1 MPFYFYY
8 YDVWMIPVLL
18 AAIWSMVASARVNS
32 TFKKYSKKQNTR
44 GMTGADCAMS
54 VLRRNGVND
63 VRVERVSGNLTD
75 HFDPKSK
82 VIRLSDAVYSS
93 TSVAALGV
101 AAHEAGHAVQH
112 SVDYFPMKVR
122 GAIIPATQLGSN
134 LALPLVLIGI
144 ILSTPT
150 LAYVGVALFG
160 LSALFQLVTLPVE
173 FNASRRAMIA
183 LEESDILMGDELV
196 GARKVLSAAAMT
208 YVAALAV
215 ALANLLRL
223 FMMVN
228 RNQRR

>member
-112 SVDYFPMKVR
+112 NVDYFPMKVR